1 MKKRWISVVM
11 GLLMVCCT
19 TACQSGES
27 KQSDET
33 TVKEQG
39 AEGDDSFADLSPVT
53 VKMVC
58 TSLEGEEP
66 TPEMQRIAEEIE
78 DKSGGKITFDITIGG
93 STLFGESEMYD
104 MLRSGSIDM
113 CNVAPTQFS
122 DIAPEMSV
130 CCWPYVFESADNI
143 NNFWTGES
151 SQYLKDMVKDKSGIE
166 ILTTGFTGVRNVT
179 TQGIEVRCP
188 DDLDGVKIR
197 CMDSKIYVDGTNAM
211 GATAVPIAWSE
222 LYFAL
227 QTGVVQGQENANTV
241 MEAGSLYEVQDTLSL
256 TEHLYSMSTFAA
268 NGDFWDALP
277 GEFQDLIRATF
288 VEHFKAF
295 PEKLQEENDKLLEKF
310 KSEYDMK
317 IVEDVDKQAFI
328 DACGEEF
335 MKEFGDDEAYVKM
348 YDAIKECAK

>member
-1 MKKRWISVVM
+1 MKKRLVSVAI
-11 GLLMVCCT
+11 GLAMVCCM
-19 TACQSGES
+19 TACQSGKSE
-27 KQSDET
+27 QPAGT
-33 TVKEQG
+33 TEAEAEQG
-39 AEGDDSFADLSPVT
+39 EGSFEDLEPVT
-53 VKMVC
+53 VKLVC

-66 TPEMQRIAEEIE
+66 TPEMQRIAQEIE
-78 DKSGGKITFDITIGG
+78 EKSGGRITFDITIGG

-143 NNFWTGES
+143 NDFWTGES
-151 SQYLKDMVKDKSGIE
+151 SQYLKDMVKEKSGIE

-179 TQGIEVRCP
+179 TQGIEVRRP

-268 NGDFWDALP
+268 NGDFWSKLP
-277 GEFQDLIRATF
+277 TEYQDLIQTTF

-317 IVEDVDKQAFI
+317 IIEDVDKQAFI
-328 DACGEEF
+328 DACGDAF
-335 MKEFGDDEAYVKM
+335 MEEFGDDEAYVKM
-348 YDAIKECAK
+348 YESIKECAK

>member
-1 MKKRWISVVM
+1 MKKRLAAVVI
-11 GLLMVCCT
+11 GLVMVCCT
-19 TACQSGES
+19 TACQSGKSE
-27 KQSDET
+27 QPTET
-33 TVKEQG
+33 AATE
-39 AEGDDSFADLSPVT
+39 AEKGDSSFENLAPVT
-53 VKMVC
+53 VKIVC

-66 TPEMQRIAEEIE
+66 TPEMQRITQEIE
-78 DKSGGKITFDITIGG
+78 EKSDGRITFDITIGG

-122 DIAPEMSV
+122 DVAPEMSV

-143 NNFWTGES
+143 NDFWTGES
-151 SQYLKDMVKDKSGIE
+151 SQYLKDMVKEKSGIE

-179 TQGIEVRCP
+179 TQGIEVRRP

-268 NGDFWDALP
+268 NGDFWDKLP
-277 GEFQDLIRATF
+277 NEYQELIRTTF

-310 KSEYDMK
+310 KSDYGMK

-328 DACGEEF
+328 DACGEAF

-348 YDAIKECAK
+348 YESVKECAE